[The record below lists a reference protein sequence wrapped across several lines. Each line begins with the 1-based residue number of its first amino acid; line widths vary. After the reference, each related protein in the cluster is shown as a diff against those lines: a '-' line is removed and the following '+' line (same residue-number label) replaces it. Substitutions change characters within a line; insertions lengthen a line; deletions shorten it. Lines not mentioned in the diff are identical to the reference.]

1 MAFRRAVAGLT
12 HVIPDIPVIHRL
24 DPRFGVCRDSGVG
37 ANVLLSKGRPSGN
50 GVTLSETAPRSAAE
64 VRKNGSRRKRGPGN
78 RKEEARGGGA
88 SQSRTHF
95 PSRVRRNLKPPG
107 GWNRERTTAKLASR
121 TTDREPDFEAARPRR
136 KEPAREPK
144 PAARQGAEPAG
155 TGTGSA
161 MILRRNLRDRPGPR
175 GLGRNLPG
183 KGDLAFTGRPTDLG
197 TVEAGSN
204 AGLHFVLGLAVR
216 PGPGH
221 SLESR
226 KPCGGGAGSVP
237 VRIPLSRKRRSPH
250 PGLDS
255 GSKSPRAPLFVA
267 GC

>member
-1 MAFRRAVAGLT
+1 MF
-12 HVIPDIPVIHRL
+12 IPVIPVIHRQSH
-24 DPRFGVCRDSGVG
+24 RFSAWRDSGSG
-37 ANVLLSKGRPSGN
+37 ANVLLSQGSGLFGN
-50 GVTLSETAPRSAAE
+50 EETLPGTAERKAAE

-107 GWNRERTTAKLASR
+107 GRNRERTRRSFASSAS
-121 TTDREPDFEAARPRR
+121 DREPEFKAARPRR

-144 PAARQGAEPAG
+144 PAARQGTEPAG

-161 MILRRNLRDRPGPR
+161 MILRWNLRDRPGPQ

-183 KGDLAFTGRPTDLG
+183 KGGLAFGQDQRNQGQWRPAEMPASISFWGRSS
-197 TVEAGSN
+197 AGEKRSARRHAPFFN
-204 AGLHFVLGLAVR
+204 LNLFQGPGLH
-216 PGPGH
+216 
-221 SLESR
+221 
-226 KPCGGGAGSVP
+226 
-237 VRIPLSRKRRSPH
+237 PLDRFH
-250 PGLDS
+250 
-255 GSKSPRAPLFVA
+255 A